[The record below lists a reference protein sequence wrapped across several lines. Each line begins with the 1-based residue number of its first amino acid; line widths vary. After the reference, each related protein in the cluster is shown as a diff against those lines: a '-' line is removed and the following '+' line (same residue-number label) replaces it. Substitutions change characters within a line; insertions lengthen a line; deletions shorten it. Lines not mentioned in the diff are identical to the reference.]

1 MATTGDGED
10 APFVPF
16 TTAERIQQLGEVDE
30 SIVSLL
36 RTVGAAIQSLGKKDA
51 GNGDVVM
58 NAGNEDSDDD
68 ETGEDAAFKHHMN
81 DFLRT
86 LRSVNVRM
94 KRQIWGLEEAGI
106 IKSSDANAADTT
118 DENGKTLEPDGNGKI
133 GGMDV
138 GWLNSRS
145 NKVERDM
152 ESELWDQ
159 AEAFLRGMLKKDGAG
174 AGEDS
179 KMD

>member
-1 MATTGDGED
+1 MNKKEGGD
-10 APFVPF
+10 
-16 TTAERIQQLGEVDE
+16 
-30 SIVSLL
+30 
-36 RTVGAAIQSLGKKDA
+36 
-51 GNGDVVM
+51 GDVVM
-58 NAGNEDSDDD
+58 DVGNGHADSDEDD
-68 ETGEDAAFKHHMN
+68 DDGGAADPVFKHHLN

-106 IKSSDANAADTT
+106 IRSSDAPTSDAAGDDNTR
-118 DENGKTLEPDGNGKI
+118 TLEPDGNGKI

-159 AEAFLRGMLKKDGAG
+159 AEAFLKDMIKKGGSEVPAG
-174 AGEDS
+174 TT
-179 KMD
+179 KTI